1 MSAANSYYLSCKYT
15 SALRKKEKKAVYRRF
30 PKKKKNVIQPMWNWT
45 VGAGR
50 AIWEGERK
58 ENEGL
63 SGMRER
69 VETRARYIIASRR
82 LCWRDEE
89 GKKRKEKKRRR
100 EGGERGSAVG
110 VSPSAKE
117 VGRARSGP
125 VGSARAACSGIGVTN
140 QLWRPSPINPPYLLL
155 KTSLDATAAT
165 IGVFSSSSR
174 TSKAAAGRPNSL
186 SLSLS
191 HNNNTTGSSRTRI
204 KPRNIL

>member
-89 GKKRKEKKRRR
+89 GKKRKEKKRKEKKRKEKKERR
-100 EGGERGSAVG
+100 RRKGKRGGRLPVG
-110 VSPSAKE
+110 KG
-117 VGRARSGP
+117 GRAR
-125 VGSARAACSGIGVTN
+125 A
-140 QLWRPSPINPPYLLL
+140 
-155 KTSLDATAAT
+155 
-165 IGVFSSSSR
+165 F
-174 TSKAAAGRPNSL
+174 
-186 SLSLS
+186 
-191 HNNNTTGSSRTRI
+191 GSSRVRASGVFRHR
-204 KPRNIL
+204 RNESAMAAVAHKSPLPPP